1 MQGMCSRSKFVAHPA
16 HKIAPPI
23 NDRTIE
29 SRGGISP
36 PRAPRTVREPLDS
49 YGSQRPALPVQ

>member
-23 NDRTIE
+23 NDRT
-29 SRGGISP
+29 RGS
-36 PRAPRTVREPLDS
+36 AYFL
-49 YGSQRPALPVQ
+49 AK